1 MQSAFVTGATG
12 LLGNNLVH
20 LLLAKGWTVKALV
33 RSKNKAFQQF
43 GNPLPQGLSLV
54 VGDLSKVES
63 YQSELNANDVLFHTA
78 AYFRDSYTGGNHQ
91 QALEQI
97 NVKGTRQLLEA
108 AYSAGVR
115 KFVHISSIA
124 VLGFSNGQ
132 LIDETMSQEHPEL
145 VDDYYRS
152 KIATDQEVTR
162 FLDQHPDLSGCFVL
176 PGWMH
181 GPGDL
186 GPTSAGRFI
195 LDYLH
200 KRLPGVVDASFSF
213 VDARDVAEVAM
224 AAAERGRRGERYLA
238 AGYPM
243 HMRDLLGS
251 MERLTGIKAPTMPI
265 PTALLWVLAAI
276 QEAYARITGKPVLLS
291 LAMVRNIR
299 RDKDRRFSAEKIK
312 REFGIEFRNIQTTLQ
327 DSLDW
332 FKSHGMIKDH

>member
-1 MQSAFVTGATG
+1 MQRAFVTGATG
-12 LLGNNLVH
+12 LLGNNLVQ

-33 RSKNKAFQQF
+33 RSQNKAYEQF
-43 GNPLPQGLSLV
+43 GNPLPQGLSLI
-54 VGDLSKVES
+54 VGDLSKVET
-63 YQSELNANDVLFHTA
+63 YQHQMAASDVLLHTA

-108 AYSAGVR
+108 AYSAGIR
-115 KFVHISSIA
+115 KFVHVSSIA
-124 VLGFSNGQ
+124 VLSFSNGQ

-152 KIATDQEVTR
+152 KIAADHEVTR
-162 FLDQHPDLSGCFVL
+162 FLDQHPDMPGCFVL

-195 LDYLH
+195 LDYMH

-213 VDARDVAEVAM
+213 VDARDVAEVVI
-224 AAAERGRRGERYLA
+224 AASDKGRRGERYLA

-243 HMRDLLGS
+243 HMRELLES
-251 MERLTGIKAPTMPI
+251 MATLTGIKAPTTPI
-265 PTALLWVLAAI
+265 PTALLWVLAAL

-299 RDKDRRFSAEKIK
+299 RDRERRFSAEKIK
-312 REFGIEFRNIQTTLQ
+312 REFGIEFRSINTTLQ
-327 DSLDW
+327 DSLNW